1 MLVRALAAP
10 INPADIN
17 TIQGTYGAKPP
28 FTSLI
33 GTAEPSAIPGNEGLF
48 EVISPG
54 SATSPFRKGD
64 WVIPAKSQ
72 LGTWRTHAVV
82 NADDLLKV
90 EKEQLTPT
98 QVATVSVNPCTA
110 YRILRSYGPN
120 AGLGHGQG
128 MKPLD
133 VGSGQ
138 WFIQNGANSG
148 VGRAAIQFG
157 KLWGLRSINVIRD
170 RESREETELLKQEL
184 IGLGAD
190 IVVTESQFLA
200 REWRDRLAEITR
212 HGRDEISL
220 AMNCVGGKS
229 ATTLARALGEGGT
242 MVTYGGMSKQ
252 PVSLPI
258 GLLIFKDIRFVGFW
272 LSKWNERDVAG
283 RKHMIGDILSLMK
296 QGKFHDG
303 PVEQLNWNWET
314 EEETL
319 KEAIQSCLTG
329 FRKGKGVLVFGDT

>member
-1 MLVRALAAP
+1 
-10 INPADIN
+10 
-17 TIQGTYGAKPP
+17 
-28 FTSLI
+28 
-33 GTAEPSAIPGNEGLF
+33 
-48 EVISPG
+48 
-54 SATSPFRKGD
+54 
-64 WVIPAKSQ
+64 
-72 LGTWRTHAVV
+72 
-82 NADDLLKV
+82 
-90 EKEQLTPT
+90 
-98 QVATVSVNPCTA
+98 
-110 YRILRSYGPN
+110 
-120 AGLGHGQG
+120 

-170 RESREETELLKQEL
+170 RESPEETELLKQEL

-319 KEAIQSCLTG
+319 KEAVQSCLTG